1 MQAWKDCA
9 KSHKIRTMVLTG
21 GSVEALRVAAEAA
34 L

>member
-1 MQAWKDCA
+1 MQAWKDVA
-9 KSHKIRTMVLTG
+9 KTNKVRTMVLTG